1 MKETVGILAYG
12 SLIDNPGDE
21 IAAATV
27 RTIEEVE
34 TPFSVE
40 LARSSDGRG
49 GAPTLVPVDK
59 GGARV
64 RAQIFVLDVSE
75 EEAVNRL

>member
-34 TPFSVE
+34 TPFNVE
-40 LARSSDGRG
+40 FAR
-49 GAPTLVPVDK
+49 PCP
-59 GGARV
+59 
-64 RAQIFVLDVSE
+64 
-75 EEAVNRL
+75 